1 MIIIVGFYP
10 AAKQLAASRCWARN
24 QWVPA
29 FDVASAIRA
38 LAGRNPDT
46 TTIEYV
52 RGFEKVLTPS
62 VQARINAL
70 TALRRDG

>member
-1 MIIIVGFYP
+1 MIVIIGFYP
-10 AAKQLAASRCWARN
+10 AAKIRARDIGLTSS

-29 FDVASAIRA
+29 YDVASAIRA
-38 LAGRNPDT
+38 LAGRDPDT

-62 VQARINAL
+62 VQARISAL
-70 TALRRDG
+70 TALRQDG